1 MPLLE
6 VKDLGKQYAGKPL
19 LSNVTFTLAK
29 GEILCLLGPS
39 GSGKT
44 TLLRMLSGLE
54 YPDHGDIFFAG
65 KNLAGIAPHKRH
77 FGMMFQNYALF
88 PHKSIIENVCFGLDM
103 QNWSQTRQ
111 QQRAKEMLALVGL
124 QGFEQRRIETLSG
137 GEQQRVALARS
148 LAPQPRLLLLDE
160 PLGSLDRTLR
170 DHLAGEIHI
179 ILKSQGVTAIFV
191 THDQSE
197 AFTVADRIA
206 ILHQGKMEQLA
217 PPEQL
222 YRQPTNEAV
231 ARFLGFKNILIVA
244 NDCLPPLKST
254 GLRLPQSLLKS
265 EQQKLLIRPEAA
277 NLATSAG
284 LNHSPASVCGII
296 TKRIFQGQLFQIV
309 VKTGHLSLSFNL
321 PIDPL
326 PPEIGEEIHLE
337 LNPAAIVPLREE
349 REW

>member
-6 VKDLGKQYAGKPL
+6 VKDLGKQYAGEPL
-19 LSNVTFTLAK
+19 LSSVNFTLAK

-54 YPDHGDIFFAG
+54 YPDQGDIFFDG

-111 QQRAKEMLALVGL
+111 QQRAKEILALVGL

-170 DHLAGEIHI
+170 DHLAGEIRI
-179 ILKSQGVTAIFV
+179 ILKSQGVTAVFV

-197 AFTVADRIA
+197 AFTVADQIA
-206 ILHQGKMEQLA
+206 ILQQGQMEQLA

-222 YRQPTNEAV
+222 YRQPANEAV
-231 ARFLGFKNILIVA
+231 ARFLGFKNILTVA
-244 NDCLPPLKST
+244 TDCSQLLKLD
-254 GLRLPQSLLKS
+254 GFHLPQHLLDTGY
-265 EQQKLLIRPEAA
+265 QKLLIRPEAA
-277 NLATSAG
+277 KIMLSDSMNYSATS
-284 LNHSPASVCGII
+284 VRGII

-321 PIDPL
+321 PIDPP

-337 LNPAAIVPLREE
+337 LNPVAIVPLHEE
-349 REW
+349 RE

>member
-1 MPLLE
+1 MSLLE
-6 VKDLGKQYAGKPL
+6 VKNLGKQYAGLPL
-19 LSNVTFTLAK
+19 LSAVNFTLEE

-88 PHKSIIENVCFGLDM
+88 PHKNIIENICFGLDM
-103 QNWSQTRQ
+103 LNWPQERQ
-111 QQRAKEMLALVGL
+111 RQRAKEILSSLGL
-124 QGFEQRRIETLSG
+124 QGFESRRVETLSG

-170 DHLAGEIHI
+170 DHLAGEIRT
-179 ILKSQGVTAIFV
+179 ILKSQGVTAVFV

-197 AFTVADRIA
+197 AFTVADQIA
-206 ILHQGKMEQLA
+206 ILQQGQMEQLA

-222 YRQPTNEAV
+222 YRQPANEAV
-231 ARFLGFKNILIVA
+231 ARFLGFKNILTVA
-244 NDCLPPLKST
+244 SDCPPLLK
-254 GLRLPQSLLKS
+254 LERFHLPQHLLDTGY
-265 EQQKLLIRPEAA
+265 QKLLIRPEAA
-277 NLATSAG
+277 KITLSDSLNYSA
-284 LNHSPASVCGII
+284 ASVRGII
-296 TKRIFQGQLFQIV
+296 TKRIFQGQVFQVV

-326 PPEIGEEIHLE
+326 PPEIGGEIHLE
-337 LNPAAIVPLREE
+337 LNPAAIVPLYEE
-349 REW
+349 RE

>member
-1 MPLLE
+1 MSLLE
-6 VKDLGKQYAGKPL
+6 VNNLGKQYAGQPL
-19 LSNVTFTLAK
+19 LSAVNFTLK
-29 GEILCLLGPS
+29 EGEILCLLGPS

-54 YPDHGDIFFAG
+54 QPDQGEIFFAG
-65 KNLAGIAPHKRH
+65 KNLSGIAPHKRH

-88 PHKSIIENVCFGLDM
+88 PHKNIIENICFGLEM
-103 QNWSQTRQ
+103 QNWPQKQQ
-111 QQRAKEMLALVGL
+111 QQRAKEILSSVGL
-124 QGFEQRRIETLSG
+124 QGFETRRIETLSG

-170 DHLAGEIHI
+170 DHLAGEIRG
-179 ILKSQGVTAIFV
+179 ILKSQGVTAVFV

-197 AFTVADRIA
+197 AFTVADQIA
-206 ILHQGKMEQLA
+206 ILQQGQMEQLA

-222 YRQPTNEAV
+222 YRQPANEAV
-231 ARFLGFKNILIVA
+231 ARFLGFKNILTVA
-244 NDCLPPLKST
+244 NDCLPPLKPN
-254 GLRLPQSLLKS
+254 GLQLPQSLLKS
-265 EQQKLLIRPEAA
+265 GQQKLLIRPEAA
-277 NLATSAG
+277 NLAISAG
-284 LNHSPASVCGII
+284 LNHPPAAVRGIV

-321 PIDPL
+321 PIEPP

-337 LNPAAIVPLREE
+337 LNPAAIVPFCGEGE
-349 REW
+349 